1 MDISNEYFVR
11 LVDFASLN
19 PTMGELQIRN
29 DAEYAKE
36 MNFASFCTY
45 PQHMELVAKVL
56 EDSDVKPSAVIGFPL
71 GNFPAFTK
79 RSEAQFALA
88 EGAEELDMVINLSS
102 FRDGVYGYIR
112 QEIMQIVEVAHEA
125 DALVKV
131 ILETCHWNTDQL
143 YMACQLVKEAGA
155 DFVKTSTGFAHEG
168 ADIMRT
174 YILLQCVEGSGVG
187 VKASGGIKTRAQAEE
202 YIKMGCTRL
211 GIGSA
216 IKGMFNE

>member
-1 MDISNEYFVR
+1 MDISNDYFVR
-11 LVDFASLN
+11 LIDFATLH
-19 PTMGELQIRN
+19 PTMGETQIRN

-45 PQHMELVAKVL
+45 PQHMKLVSKIL
-56 EDSDVKPSAVIGFPL
+56 EDSDVKPIAVIGFPF

-79 RSEAQFALA
+79 KSEAKFALA
-88 EGAEELDMVINLSS
+88 GGARELDMVMNLSA
-102 FRDGVYGYIR
+102 FRDGVYGYIK
-112 QEIMQIVEVAHEA
+112 QEIMQIVELAHEA

-143 YMACQLVKEAGA
+143 YMACQLAIEAGA
-155 DFVKTSTGFAHEG
+155 DFIKTSTGFAHEG
-168 ADIMRT
+168 ADIQRT
-174 YILLQCVEGSGVG
+174 YIMLFCAEGRGVG
-187 VKASGGIKTRAQAEE
+187 VKASGGIKTRGQAEE